1 MLGKREK
8 KSGFSLIEIIVSLGI
23 VLIVLASVVPS
34 YFLIRENLSLLRS
47 SYKLSQDLQR
57 AREMASS
64 TRSLEGSVPYGYGV
78 FLRKG
83 EEQYLIYADLNGNER
98 YGAGD
103 RVLETI
109 ELESNVYFKQLSDI
123 SLSINFK
130 SPDPVTK
137 LSSNEDSTVITLGV
151 RESEKT
157 KNIMVNEGGLIYVE
171 E

>member
-1 MLGKREK
+1 MLEKRK
-8 KSGFSLIEIIVSLGI
+8 KKWGFSLIEIIISLGI
-23 VLIVLASVVPS
+23 VLIVLATIVPS
-34 YFLIRENLSLLRS
+34 YFLIRENVSLLRS
-47 SYKLSQDLQR
+47 SYKFSQDLQR

-64 TRSLEGSVPYGYGV
+64 AKSLEGGVPYGYGI
-78 FLRKG
+78 FLRKN
-83 EEQYLIYADLNGNER
+83 EEQYLIYADLNGNEK
-98 YGAGD
+98 YGGGD

-109 ELESNVYFKQLSDI
+109 ELESNVYFKQLSEI